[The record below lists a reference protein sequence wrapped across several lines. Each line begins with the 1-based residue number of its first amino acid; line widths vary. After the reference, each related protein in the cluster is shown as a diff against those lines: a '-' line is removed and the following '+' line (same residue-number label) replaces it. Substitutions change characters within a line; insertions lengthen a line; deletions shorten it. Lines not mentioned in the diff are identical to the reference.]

1 MPTAIDTSVLIAA
14 VSSWHEAHE
23 RCLHAVDTV
32 LAEPPVLLSQHVLT
46 ESYSVLTRLPAP
58 HRLAPKTVLALLEDT
73 LSGVAEIVSLPPEAT
88 WAFLTDLAHGEV
100 AGGGTYD
107 AFILRSVVAG
117 GADRIL
123 TLNGRHFE
131 RLAPAGVEVV
141 TP

>member
-23 RCLHAVDTV
+23 RCLNAVDSI

-46 ESYSVLTRLPAP
+46 ESYSVLTRLPSP
-58 HRLAPKTVLALLEDT
+58 HRLAPRTALSLLEET
-73 LSGVAEIVSLPPEAT
+73 LSGVAEVVCLPPNAT
-88 WAFLTDLAHGEV
+88 WHLLTGLTNADV
-100 AGGGTYD
+100 AGGATHD
-107 AFILRSVVAG
+107 AFILHSAVAG

-123 TLNGRHFE
+123 TLNDRHFE
-131 RLAPAGVEVV
+131 RLAPAGIEVV